1 MKRVLSIFV
10 VLLVAAGL
18 GFASSSKLPDGS
30 EFPTWEKELH
40 FSKTYYVDGR
50 AKNADDSGP
59 GTKERPFKTIN
70 HAAQVLQPGER
81 VVIAAGV
88 YREFIQPARGGT
100 GPEAMISYEAAPER
114 PWW

>member
-1 MKRVLSIFV
+1 M
-10 VLLVAAGL
+10 
-18 GFASSSKLPDGS
+18 GFASSSKLPDGT

-40 FSKTYYVDGR
+40 FTKTFYVDGQ
-50 AKNADDSGP
+50 AKNSDDAGP
-59 GTKERPFKTIN
+59 GTKDRPFKTIN

-100 GPEAMISYEAAPER
+100 SPEAMIR
-114 PWW
+114 